1 MARFNLP
8 DISFAEKSAS
18 DIEND
23 ILNNYERLTNKRLTN
38 ADPRLKFIQS
48 IVPIFVQ
55 QRSLI
60 DFSAKSNLLSYTFGD
75 YADHLGTLLDVTRLE
90 AQAATTKFRIHLS
103 AIREETVT
111 IPAGTQITNE
121 NGDIIFF
128 TSDVAEIKP
137 GEIYADVSGEC
148 QELGV
153 VGNGFEPGMLNV
165 LVTPIPFVE
174 RVENIKESAG
184 GFNKEDDES
193 YVERIRSAPEKFS
206 TAGPANAYKYW
217 ARTAS
222 PLIEDILV
230 YSPGLC
236 IVEIVPLLKNGQL
249 PTAELLDKIEN
260 ICNDEDIRPLTDL
273 VNVVPPNVVNY
284 NLDVTYYLDPVTDIE
299 STQNAIDEAINE
311 FTLWQKSKLGRNINP
326 SELIRKIMN
335 AGAKRVEVFYPQFTN
350 IAKNEVAIEDEV
362 NVNFGGIEND

>member
-8 DISFAEKSAS
+8 ELEFAEKSAS
-18 DIEND
+18 EIEND
-23 ILNNYERLTNKRLTN
+23 ILNNYERLTGKRLSN

-153 VGNGFEPGMLNV
+153 VGNGFEPGTLNV
-165 LVTPIPFVE
+165 LITPIPFVE
-174 RVENIKESAG
+174 RVENITVSTG
-184 GFNKEDDES
+184 GSNREDDES
-193 YVERIRSAPEKFS
+193 YVERIRTAPEKFS
-206 TAGPANAYKYW
+206 VAGPKNAYIYW

-222 PLIEDILV
+222 PLIEDVHV
-230 YSPGLC
+230 YSPSLC
-236 IVEIVPLLKNGQL
+236 VVEIVPLLQNGQL
-249 PTAELLDKIEN
+249 PSAELLDKIKT
-260 ICNDEDIRPLTDL
+260 ICNDDDIRPLTDL
-273 VNVVPPNVVNY
+273 VNVVAPTVVNY
-284 NLDVTYYLDPVTDIE
+284 SIDLTYYLNPTTDIE
-299 STQNAIDEAINE
+299 RTKQAVNDAIND
-311 FTLWQKSKLGRNINP
+311 FIRWQKAKLGRNINP
-326 SELIRKIMN
+326 SELIRKVMN
-335 AGAKRVEVFYPQFTN
+335 AGAKRVEVISPIFTN
-350 IAKNEVAIEDEV
+350 VESFEVAIEDEV
-362 NVNFGGIEND
+362 NISFGGVESD